1 MPPPANH
8 KGRVI
13 TPRLP
18 DDHSG
23 DDPLPH
29 GSLVENGNRA
39 EDHIWVNGK
48 SLPVTAENMRAAGWE
63 ESSGAWFPPRTL
75 EASVALDRT

>member
-8 KGRVI
+8 RGRII

-29 GSLVENGNRA
+29 GSLVETGTKA
-39 EDHIWVNGK
+39 DHRIWVHGEA
-48 SLPVTAENMRAAGWE
+48 LPVTPESLQAAGWTQLE
-63 ESSGAWFPPRTL
+63 GAWFPGG
-75 EASVALDRT
+75 S